1 MGSQFGR
8 RVYGI
13 LKTGGSDMFELNLS
27 EIEALEK
34 ETKTKT
40 KTLEDRVLR
49 LEENGRYIIEAINSI
64 DQSLASVASSVALLA
79 GQLKR
84 NGGEA

>member
-1 MGSQFGR
+1 
-8 RVYGI
+8 
-13 LKTGGSDMFELNLS
+13 MFELNLS
-27 EIEALEK
+27 EIEALKK
-34 ETKTKT
+34 ETKT
-40 KTLEDRVLR
+40 KTLEDRILR
-49 LEENGRYIIEAINSI
+49 LEENGRCIIEAVNSI

>member
-13 LKTGGSDMFELNLS
+13 LKTGGSDMFELYLS
-27 EIEALEK
+27 EIEALKK
-34 ETKTKT
+34 ETKT

-49 LEENGRYIIEAINSI
+49 LEENGRCIIEAINSI

>member
-27 EIEALEK
+27 EIEALKK
-34 ETKTKT
+34 ETKT